1 MRTLSLLLLALAL
14 GVALP
19 ACGDDDDDGG
29 GGDGGEPAVADLG
42 RYCAL
47 SKELDEAGTEAF
59 RELEQDPE
67 AKEEDFEAVER
78 EFVEAHEQQLEEIV
92 AVAPAEIKDDIGVLL
107 SSIRGRAGL
116 GPEVPESESNPAEE
130 RVTAFEEENCP
141 K

>member
-29 GGDGGEPAVADLG
+29 EAAGADLG

-47 SKELDEAGTEAF
+47 TKELDEAGTEAF

-67 AKEEDFEAVER
+67 AKEEDFRAVER
-78 EFVEAHEQQLEEIV
+78 EFVEGHEQQLQEI
-92 AVAPAEIKDDIGVLL
+92 AATAPAEIKEDIGVLL
-107 SSIRGRAGL
+107 ASLRGRAGL
-116 GPEVPESESNPAEE
+116 GPEVPESESGPAEQ
-130 RVTAFEEENCP
+130 RVKTFEEENCP